1 MTTLSPA
8 ETEYLAAQPLGRL
21 ATVGDAGDPHVV
33 PVTFT
38 YDEAEGS
45 VDVLGHNLTGSKK
58 WKDLGRNPAVS
69 IVIDDVLPPWQPRG
83 IEIRGTAELDADTP
97 AIRIRP
103 TRVISWGIDSDAY
116 SPVAR
121 NVEAGRR

>member
-1 MTTLSPA
+1 MTTLRPA

-21 ATVGDAGDPHVV
+21 ATVGEAGDPHVV

-38 YDEAEGS
+38 YNEAEGS
-45 VDVLGHNLTGSKK
+45 VDVVGHNLTTSKK
-58 WKDLGRNPAVS
+58 WRDLSRNPAVS
-69 IVIDDVLPPWQPRG
+69 IVVDDVLPPWQPRG
-83 IEIRGTAELDADTP
+83 IELRGTAELDAGAP

-103 TRVISWGIDSDAY
+103 SRVISWGIDSDAY

-121 NVEAGRR
+121 NVDGVQR